1 MKSLKGIVRLLLVSL
16 ISFGCHTTLASEDPQ
31 ITAEERAKVIKLLN
45 ESSKQTLEALESLS
59 DEQLRFKP
67 APEKWSVLEVAE
79 HIMMAESLL
88 FGAVQGALAAKPNPE
103 WEAKTKGKT
112 EFLED
117 VLAGRKGRAQAP
129 ESIVPSG
136 KLSREELIKKFKD
149 ARARTLKFTEETK
162 VALKAQTLDHPFPV
176 FGTLNAYQ
184 WLIYIPL
191 HNIRHNKQIEEVM
204 ASAGFPK
211 KK

>member
-1 MKSLKGIVRLLLVSL
+1 MKSLKGTVRLLLVLL
-16 ISFGCHTTLASEDPQ
+16 IGFTCHTTLASEDPQ
-31 ITAEERAKVIKLLN
+31 ITAEERAKVIRLLN

-79 HIMMAESLL
+79 HIMMAESRL

-129 ESIVPSG
+129 ESIVPTG

-149 ARARTLKFTEETK
+149 ARAKTLKFTEETK

-191 HNIRHNKQIEEVM
+191 HNIRHNKQIEEVK
-204 ASAGFPK
+204 ASPNFPK
-211 KK
+211 K

>member
-1 MKSLKGIVRLLLVSL
+1 MNWLKGIVRLLLVLLIGFTCRLSL
-16 ISFGCHTTLASEDPQ
+16 AAEDPNM
-31 ITAEERAKVIKLLN
+31 TAEDRAKVIKLLN
-45 ESSKQTLEALESLS
+45 ESSKQTLDALEGLS
-59 DEQLRFKP
+59 EEQLRFKP
-67 APEKWSVLEVAE
+67 APEKWSVIEVAE

-88 FGAVQGALAAKPNPE
+88 FGAMQMALAAKPNPD
-103 WEAKTKGKT
+103 WEAKSKGKT

-129 ESIVPSG
+129 ESIVPTG

-149 ARARTLKFTEETK
+149 ARAKTLKFTEETQMP
-162 VALKAQTLDHPFPV
+162 LKSHTFDHPFPV

-184 WLIYIPL
+184 WLIYIPF

>member
-1 MKSLKGIVRLLLVSL
+1 MKSLKGTIRLLLVFC
-16 ISFGCHTTLASEDPQ
+16 IGFACHTTLAAEDPQ

-59 DEQLRFKP
+59 EEQLRFKA
-67 APEKWSVLEVAE
+67 APEKWSVIEVAE
-79 HIMMAESLL
+79 HIMMAEGLL
-88 FGAVQGALAAKPNPE
+88 FGAVQGALAAKPNPD

-129 ESIVPSG
+129 ESIVPTG
-136 KLSREELIKKFKD
+136 KLSREELVKKFKD

-204 ASAGFPK
+204 ASASFPK